1 MALLN
6 DLGQLPPKV
15 IPYKGIML
23 KEFDLDAARKRH
35 PQIVLVDELAH
46 SNAAGCR
53 HTKRYQDVEELLRAA
68 VQGVLTGG
76 QNRLIQ
82 EILPGVLPE
91 ILAEVIRIR
100 MMNLGIW
107 MNMMK
112 KIWDLIK
119 KPGEIIP
126 RYMERRAAWTN

>member
-1 MALLN
+1 MTVEAALA
-6 DLGQLPPKV
+6 KV
-15 IPYKGIML
+15 I
-23 KEFDLDAARKRH
+23 A
-35 PQIVLVDELAH
+35 V
-46 SNAAGCR
+46 
-53 HTKRYQDVEELLRAA
+53 VEELLRAA